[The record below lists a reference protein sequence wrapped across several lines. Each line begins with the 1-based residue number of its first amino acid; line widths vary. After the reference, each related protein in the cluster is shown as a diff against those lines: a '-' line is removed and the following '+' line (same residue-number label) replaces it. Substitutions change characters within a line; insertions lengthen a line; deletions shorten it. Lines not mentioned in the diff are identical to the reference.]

1 MPSDILLYFI
11 YFEKAFDSVE
21 WDFLYHSLKVF
32 KFGPT
37 LMKWIKTFYKNI
49 SSCIIYNGSFSEPFR
64 LERGVRLGYP
74 LSSYLIF
81 KAIKILAISLRTN
94 EHTEGK
100 KNRQWQNQS
109 TLICWWYNCNFVAH
123 IFCINFHPKTEQLR
137 KMLWFENEYLKTN
150 AVWIGV
156 SKNSVHWSKNV
167 RNSLLA
173 WSRANHK
180 TQLSWKT
187 ELNPKDDRP
196 MGFDWFI
203 LIWQSDHH
211 KNAS

>member
-1 MPSDILLYFI
+1 MARSILDFIDHTELSMPSDILLYFI

-100 KNRQWQNQS
+100 KNRQ
-109 TLICWWYNCNFVAH
+109 
-123 IFCINFHPKTEQLR
+123 
-137 KMLWFENEYLKTN
+137 
-150 AVWIGV
+150 
-156 SKNSVHWSKNV
+156 
-167 RNSLLA
+167 
-173 WSRANHK
+173 
-180 TQLSWKT
+180 
-187 ELNPKDDRP
+187 
-196 MGFDWFI
+196 
-203 LIWQSDHH
+203 
-211 KNAS
+211 